1 MSMSIAQGLHVN
13 AQQSEIKLKGKSI
26 LVPMRLIDDR
36 EVVSVGRWLRIAAIK
51 DEEWLETEPV
61 AKPEQFVAALRQSGL
76 PADIFA
82 FSAPIKGSAVGAGFP
97 FEMDNVAAIRT
108 RDYAAWWEG
117 LPQEARKNTRRA
129 AKRGVEV
136 RVATFDDELVA
147 GIKTMYDETPIRQ
160 GRKFWHYGKSLE
172 AVRRDNSSYLDRCE
186 FLGAYYNGQLIGFMK
201 YVFTGDT
208 ARIMQ
213 ILCLNAHQ
221 DKRTIIA
228 LIVKAVERCH
238 QRGLE
243 YLIYGKFTYGQKT
256 DSSIAEFKRRLG
268 FEQLEFRR
276 YFVPLTSRG
285 RIALHL
291 GLHRG
296 WQALLPAEV
305 LRRLL
310 ELRSWWL
317 QRHAPSG
324 TSREI
329 ETGVSGP
336 AREHYPQS

>member
-1 MSMSIAQGLHVN
+1 MN
-13 AQQSEIKLKGKSI
+13 AQQSEIRLKGKS
-26 LVPMRLIDDR
+26 LQVPMRMIGGR
-36 EVVSVGRWLRIAAIK
+36 EVVSVGRWLRLAAIK
-51 DEEWLETEPV
+51 DEEWLEAEPV
-61 AKPEQFVAALRQSGL
+61 AEPQRFVEALRESGL
-76 PADIFA
+76 SADIFT
-82 FSAPIKGSAVGAGFP
+82 FSAPIEGSAVRVDFP
-97 FEMDNVAAIRT
+97 FEMDNVAVIRT
-108 RDYAAWWEG
+108 DDYTAWWEG

-136 RVATFDDELVA
+136 RAATFDDELVA

-160 GRKFWHYGKSLE
+160 GRKFWHYGKSLDM
-172 AVRRDNSSYLDRCE
+172 VRRDNSSYLDRCE
-186 FLGAYYNGQLIGFMK
+186 FLGAYFGGELIGFTK
-201 YVFTGDT
+201 YVFAGDT

-238 QRGLE
+238 QRGVK

-276 YFVPLTSRG
+276 YFVPLTMKG
-285 RIALHL
+285 RIAVLL

-305 LRRLL
+305 LQILL

-317 QRHAPSG
+317 QKRAGAFRSVE
-324 TSREI
+324 SD
-329 ETGVSGP
+329 GVQGFP
-336 AREHYPQS
+336 R